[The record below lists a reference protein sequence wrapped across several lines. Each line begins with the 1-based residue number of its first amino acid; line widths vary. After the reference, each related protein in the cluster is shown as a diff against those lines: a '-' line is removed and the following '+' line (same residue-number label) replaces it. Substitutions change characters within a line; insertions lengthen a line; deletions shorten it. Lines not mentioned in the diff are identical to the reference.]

1 MLIQPVILCGGS
13 GTRLWPLS
21 RQLYPKQLFS
31 FGGDATLLQA
41 TAQRLQGV
49 DQVLDPLAV
58 CNEAHRFLVAEQ
70 FRDAGINCSAILL
83 EPEGRNTAPAI
94 ILAALAAR
102 ERQIDDE
109 IVLLVLPSD
118 HLIQDKDAFH
128 LAVEHAVDLAMRG
141 LLVTFG
147 VPAETPETGY
157 GYIRTGAA
165 VGSGFEISQ
174 FIEKPPLEQAKA
186 YVEQGG
192 FYWNSGMFVF
202 SVERLLQELT
212 VYQADM
218 LTQVSASWDCRS
230 SDYDFVRPDAALF
243 ATSPAESIDYA
254 VMEHTQHAAMVPL
267 QANWSDVGSWRALW
281 QVGDQDEQGNV
292 VSGDVLIHDTA
303 SSYIRAEHR
312 IVAVAGLE
320 EVVVVE
326 TADAVLVAALEK
338 SQQVKDLVASLTQ
351 ADREERLTHRK
362 VSRPWGY
369 FEALDHGPRFQ
380 VKRIMVSPGAQLSLQ
395 KHQYRAE
402 HWVVVS
408 GLARV
413 TRDGEVFELS
423 ENESTYIPVGAVHRL
438 ENPGSGPLE
447 IIEIQSGSY
456 LGEDDIVR
464 IDDQYGRTDKAVTDE
479 PVIDKKEEISDD

>member
-21 RQLYPKQLFS
+21 RQLYPKQLLS

-41 TAQRLQGV
+41 TAQRLQGI
-49 DQVLDPLAV
+49 DQVLDPVAV

-70 FRDAGINCSAILL
+70 FRDAGITCSALIL
-83 EPEGRNTAPAI
+83 EPTGRNTAPAI
-94 ILAALAAR
+94 TLAALSAR
-102 ERQIDDE
+102 EQQTDEE

-118 HLIQDKDAFH
+118 HLIQNLEAFH
-128 LAVEHAVDLAMRG
+128 VAVEQAVELAGRG

-157 GYIRTGAA
+157 GYIRTGAP
-165 VGSGFEISQ
+165 VGSGFLISQ
-174 FIEKPPLEQAKA
+174 FIEKPPLKMAKA

-202 SVERLLQELT
+202 SVEVLLQELA
-212 VYQADM
+212 VYQEDM
-218 LTQVSASWDCRS
+218 LKQVSKAWDNRS
-230 SDYDFVRPDAALF
+230 SDHDFVRPDASLF
-243 ATSPAESIDYA
+243 AASPSDSIDYA
-254 VMEHTQHAAMVPL
+254 VMEHTEHAAMVPL
-267 QANWSDVGSWRALW
+267 QASWSDVGSWQALW
-281 QVGDQDEQGNV
+281 QVGDKDEQGNV
-292 VSGDVLIHDTA
+292 VSGDVLVHDTS

-320 EVVVVE
+320 DAVVVE
-326 TADAVLVAALEK
+326 TADAVLVASLEK
-338 SQQVKDLVASLTQ
+338 SQQVKELVASLTL
-351 ADREERLTHRK
+351 AEREERLTHRK

-369 FEALDHGPRFQ
+369 FEAIDHGPRFQ
-380 VKRIMVSPGAQLSLQ
+380 VKRIMVSPGARLSLQ

-408 GLARV
+408 GIARV
-413 TRDGEVFELS
+413 TRDEEVFELS

-438 ENPGSGPLE
+438 ENPDSRPLE

-456 LGEDDIVR
+456 LGEDDIIR
-464 IDDQYGRTDKAVTDE
+464 IDDEYGRADE
-479 PVIDKKEEISDD
+479 QNFDKKGSDSA